1 MQKLTMLSEDDVIKI
16 VKEQLE
22 QATSKNEEEADK
34 SWKHL
39 RHEIHLWIDEHANE
53 KKKRS
58 YATLNTWIYST
69 IRFTTGVSKV
79 DEMNPKQLEEAYRT
93 WEFLKNNNPYT
104 LNKPKARRQVY
115 FK

>member
-22 QATSKNEEEADK
+22 QATSKNEEEEANK

-39 RHEIHLWIDEHANE
+39 RHEIHSWINEHANE

-58 YATLNTWIYST
+58 YATLNSLIYST

-79 DEMNPKQLEEAYRT
+79 DEMNSEQLEEAYRT
-93 WEFLKNNNPYT
+93 WEFLKNNNPYI
-104 LNKPKARRQVY
+104 LNKSK
-115 FK
+115 